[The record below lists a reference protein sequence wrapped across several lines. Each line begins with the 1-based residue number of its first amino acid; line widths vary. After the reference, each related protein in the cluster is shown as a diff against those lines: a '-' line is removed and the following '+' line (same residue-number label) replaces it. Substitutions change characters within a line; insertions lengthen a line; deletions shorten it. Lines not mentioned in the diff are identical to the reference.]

1 MSKALS
7 KGHCKT
13 PVTSSFRIGSDT
25 KGADSSKCGTGGNK
39 CGCISFR
46 WVFIGAGK
54 FMLGYCTVVDFECDV
69 ARDVLIFE
77 IDLAE
82 L

>member
-7 KGHCKT
+7 KGHCKA
-13 PVTSSFRIGSDT
+13 PVTLSFRTGSDT
-25 KGADSSKCGTGGNK
+25 NGADSSKCGTGGNK

-46 WVFIGAGK
+46 WVFIGVGK
-54 FMLGYCTVVDFECDV
+54 SMLGYCTVVDFKRDI
-69 ARDVLIFE
+69 ARNVLIFE